1 MEQFTSKYQYGFRK
15 GFNVQLSL
23 LGMLEKW
30 KRFVDQ
36 SKVFGEL

>member
-1 MEQFTSKYQYGFRK
+1 MEQFISKYQCGFRK

-30 KRFVDQ
+30 KRSVDQ
-36 SKVFGEL
+36 SEVFGEL